1 MFYLNT
7 NTKEIEN
14 PYEIYLILKP
24 AKYIKYKEE
33 QYAASRRFIA
43 INYILKT
50 LSFFKIQ
57 LPLAVSDKYCQ
68 KDDNQN
74 RS

>member
-1 MFYLNT
+1 MQRQGGLSL
-7 NTKEIEN
+7 
-14 PYEIYLILKP
+14 LIT
-24 AKYIKYKEE
+24 
-33 QYAASRRFIA
+33 
-43 INYILKT
+43 ILKT